1 MCDVVEGVHVIT
13 LSLESY
19 STVETSH
26 CVVNASQIMKTIN
39 MSVVSEMK
47 EPLDEMVFHVVWASG

>member
-47 EPLDEMVFHVVWASG
+47 EPLDEMVFHVV